1 MRVMVERISA
11 CHALEAPYN
20 DLLESTVKLFFP
32 EQLYRDNVLVVDFDQ
47 LFSVV
52 GNQYFLHKSMNFY
65 VDFLN
70 SKLLDSNVIVL
81 KTTKCDQIL
90 KDVSCMTKLIW
101 EKVERFLK
109 ILVPVRM
116 EEIDRAHWLLYS
128 INLQDS
134 PPAIVCYDTI

>member
-1 MRVMVERISA
+1 
-11 CHALEAPYN
+11 
-20 DLLESTVKLFFP
+20 
-32 EQLYRDNVLVVDFDQ
+32 
-47 LFSVV
+47 
-52 GNQYFLHKSMNFY
+52 
-65 VDFLN
+65 
-70 SKLLDSNVIVL
+70 
-81 KTTKCDQIL
+81 
-90 KDVSCMTKLIW
+90 MTKLIW

>member
-11 CHALEAPYN
+11 CQALEAPYN

>member
-11 CHALEAPYN
+11 CQALEAPYN

-65 VDFLN
+65 FDFLN
-70 SKLLDSNVIVL
+70 SKLLDSNAIVL

>member
-1 MRVMVERISA
+1 MVERISA
-11 CHALEAPYN
+11 CQALEAPYN

-52 GNQYFLHKSMNFY
+52 GNQNFLHKSMNFY